1 MTPFNSDLDLT
12 FERIVPVPRPLIWKA
27 WTEPQHLMPWFCPLP
42 WKVVECKIDLRPGG
56 QFYTVMQSPEGQTF
70 PGDGC
75 YLEVVDNE
83 RLVWTNAMLPGF
95 RPVPP
100 APTNGENGSTVSFL
114 FTAVIELADHAD
126 GTLYKATV
134 RHADAAGKS
143 QHEAMQFEA
152 GWAAALAQLVAYTKS
167 M

>member
-1 MTPFNSDLDLT
+1 MTLFNPELDLR
-12 FERIVPVPRPLIWKA
+12 FERIVNVPRPLIWKC

-56 QFYTVMQSPEGQTF
+56 QFYTVMRSPEGENF

-75 YLEVVDNE
+75 YLEVVPNE

-95 RPVPP
+95 RPTP
-100 APTNGENGSTVSFL
+100 TVSVPGQADTGAFR
-114 FTAVIELADHAD
+114 FTAIIELTDHPT
-126 GTLYKATV
+126 GSLYRASV
-134 RHADAAGKS
+134 RHSDTAGRVK
-143 QHEAMQFEA
+143 HEAMQFEK
-152 GWAAALAQLVAYTKS
+152 GWGTALDQLVTYSKT